1 MKLSGLSQ
9 KEVLERTEKGKINHF
24 HDPND
29 LTIQDIIAHHT
40 FTFFNLIILI
50 LALLVISAGAY
61 KNLLFVGAA
70 LCNMFIGI
78 FQEVRAKK
86 TLDRLNIIAES
97 KLLALRDGK
106 EVLISV
112 HEIVLD
118 DILHFKNGN
127 QIVCDSILLEGALE
141 VNESLMTGEADL
153 VEKKVEQKLY
163 SGTFIVSGS
172 GYAQVTAVGKD
183 NIANQI
189 LLKGKANTAKK
200 SMLQENID
208 MILKLV
214 SIIILPLGILIFLA
228 QFFLSHASY
237 SASIMGTVASV
248 SGLIPEGLVLLTSI
262 SLALG
267 AVSLAKQQTLVHD
280 IYCIETLAHID
291 VLCLD
296 KTGTLTENKMK
307 VEKLYR
313 LQDDP
318 FDKEITM
325 LLHTLK
331 DENATIMALRDY
343 FKQPTKEE
351 KAIAVF
357 PFSSER
363 KYSGA
368 VYEHGTYLLG
378 AAQFLFPHGEDHLK
392 EIIDRHTIE
401 GMRVLCFAY
410 SPSKMVNYHIPSDLL
425 PLGLIVL
432 SDQIRPNAK
441 ETLRYFRRQDI
452 DIRVISGDAPETV
465 SKIAKKVGI
474 IDVKNYVDASTLDT
488 PEKLKEAALSKT
500 IFGRVT
506 PTQKKE
512 IIRYL
517 QEDGHTVGMTGD
529 GVNDV
534 MALKQ
539 ADCSIAMAHGS
550 EAAKEVANIVL
561 LDSDFSHLPKVLAEG
576 RKVVHHIQ
584 NASSLFLVKTIYSF
598 LITLITLFTFTTY
611 PFKPIQLTFISSLA
625 VGIPS
630 FFLTLEK
637 DYRIVTG
644 VFIVN
649 VLKKALPGAISI
661 VMEVILVSIF
671 CQILKYPQEIR
682 STMCVLTTISC
693 AFLTLKNIY
702 PLHTK
707 YRRLIYNIMLV
718 MATTAIIIFHNLFE
732 LVELDLLCFI
742 FTLAL
747 IGLAIFTKPY
757 HEALAV
763 KIINIMSNHFEIFQR
778 KTKSHES

>member
-1 MKLSGLSQ
+1 MKLTGLSQ
-9 KEVLERTEKGKINHF
+9 KDVLERIKNGKINHF

-29 LTIQDIIAHHT
+29 FTIKDIIAHHT

-50 LALLVISAGAY
+50 LALLVLSAEAY

-70 LCNMFIGI
+70 ICNMLIGI
-78 FQEVRAKK
+78 FQEIRAKR

-106 EVLISV
+106 EVLIGV
-112 HEIVLD
+112 HEIVLN
-118 DILHFKNGN
+118 DILHLKNGN
-127 QIVCDSILLEGALE
+127 QIVCDSILLDGALE

-153 VEKKVEQKLY
+153 VEKKVGQKLY
-163 SGTFIVSGS
+163 SGTFIVSGD
-172 GYAQVTAVGKD
+172 GYAEVTAVGKD

-189 LLKGKANTAKK
+189 LLKGKASKAKK
-200 SMLQENID
+200 SLLQTNID

-267 AVSLAKQQTLVHD
+267 AVALAKQQTLVHD

-296 KTGTLTENKMK
+296 KTGTLTESKMK
-307 VEKLYR
+307 VEKLYQ
-313 LQDDP
+313 LQDNP
-318 FDKEITM
+318 FDHEMTV
-325 LLHTLK
+325 LLHSLK
-331 DENATIMALRDY
+331 DENATITALREY
-343 FKQPTKEE
+343 FTQPIEE
-351 KAIAVF
+351 ITPLAIF

-368 VYEHGTYLLG
+368 VYEKGTYLLG
-378 AAQFLFPHGEDHLK
+378 ATQFLFPNSEETLK

-410 SPSKMVNYHIPSDLL
+410 SPTKMIGYHIPNNLI

-432 SDQIRPNAK
+432 SDRIRPHAK

-452 DIRVISGDAPETV
+452 DIRIISGDAPETV
-465 SKIAKKVGI
+465 SKIAKRVGI
-474 IDVKNYVDASTLDT
+474 IDVKNSVDASTLDT
-488 PEKLKEAALSKT
+488 PEKLKEAALTKT

-517 QEDGHTVGMTGD
+517 QEGGHIVGMTGD

-550 EAAKEVANIVL
+550 DAAKEVANIVL
-561 LDSDFSHLPKVLAEG
+561 LDSDFSHLPNVLSEG

-637 DYRIVTG
+637 DYHIVNG
-644 VFIVN
+644 VFIIN
-649 VLKKALPGAISI
+649 VLKRALPGAISI
-661 VMEVILVSIF
+661 VIEVILVSLF
-671 CQILKYPQEIR
+671 CAMFSYPQEIR
-682 STMCVLTTISC
+682 STMCVLTTVTC
-693 AFLTLKNIY
+693 AFITLKTIY
-702 PLHTK
+702 PLHTN
-707 YRRLIYNIMLV
+707 YRRFIYSIMLLITTSAIV
-718 MATTAIIIFHNLFE
+718 IFHEPFELARLDWLCFMVTLILMATAIPLSRYNKVLSAE
-732 LVELDLLCFI
+732 VLD
-742 FTLAL
+742 FT
-747 IGLAIFTKPY
+747 
-757 HEALAV
+757 
-763 KIINIMSNHFEIFQR
+763 NNHFSVFSN
-778 KTKSHES
+778 KH